1 MSNIYPSILENFTAL
16 NIDIF
21 HHEDIVRC
29 YALAKLNI
37 EHSKQPDYTD
47 GIHTADFA
55 AEVTRHQLLA
65 ADGKQYYDS
74 PAFFSLCSELVSA
87 GMDKD
92 CRLFFEACA
101 PFLVVDWDTLA
112 SKFPKG
118 HYEKLAYVLHLILK
132 SAKESELPIAE
143 IEDTTI
149 EILYE
154 ENKELYTSF
163 EIPKETFTEC
173 WKAVYHISMPELKG
187 TVSAKLV
194 DTIRFYRQHKV
205 SGLRLVANYCQF
217 NKYRTQMGDPINPW
231 LEFQYAVKGKQNAAE
246 GISITETAFNRIDN
260 IKNERPSDVI
270 RAALYPFPK
279 LFGQRSDFNV
289 RSKYD
294 GRFECSFFLQQFE
307 LLARNASQILIVN
320 PGPDFLLA
328 WSEKIEKYRCKCYVA
343 VPNIYVASAYR
354 MEFKN
359 LRFCIFSDVAKYT
372 KRFDLIAIVSPFT
385 EEKFDIGTMLSAGND
400 QATFIALLPQTFI
413 SASDNNICALLREQ
427 GFLPGKIIAIA
438 SNATVTQ
445 PRKKM
450 LLFAGRSIN
459 PNAPIPVFFT
469 QCDKDGTKLI
479 VEKEYIQATQQQ
491 LKKPTTLVK
500 LRKAFEKAKIEPD
513 SVKHRKRPSVYQFS
527 NEISLYYTVHQDR
540 YGVFVGEAYYRGKTA
555 SQNKKDGRI
564 WNSPTTQKGLR
575 CKDRES
581 VIGKMETITY
591 SDAIY
596 PYVVGDML
604 DYYGERIGECS
615 LKTIWFCCRSR
626 LLARR
631 DYRDEISRNVLFC
644 SGNNSLSALCPV
656 GANDDDYRNAMQSVI
671 PEDSLAV
678 VKFWQQLNIIMRVA
692 EESKYIQ
699 ANPIPTLLPEI
710 SNRASKELRNLRNML
725 TKKTFTFEEEARI
738 LAYVREEGK
747 SDFGIRKAL
756 LFEENSTLLL
766 GPIQLFTG
774 MSTREVCALT
784 WDDFETIPGLK
795 AYRLLVYKYLSDEG
809 TVIYH
814 ADGTA
819 CRKVPV
825 APLLADMLNSRK
837 TYLQAVCGFTE
848 AELQQLPIIM
858 PNNKKTLAVL
868 SKPSFCKYDAAI
880 RVCRS
885 LIEKANIPTQE
896 LVLPG
901 DGDKEL
907 VVDMNKYQGDIFYSN
922 FKHRANHT
930 CSFNRGELSYVV
942 GNKAPDTFSQ
952 HYCDYTNDLV
962 QYGMVQKLNRWSHAH
977 ETGGQNAVQSTSE
990 TSTFTRKTAVHSDHK
1005 KNHYN
1010 ALSIT
1015 LSSSQEVPGS
1025 YIDVLIEC
1033 DHGATGS
1040 IAVYNTGKEDGRL

>member
-1 MSNIYPSILENFTAL
+1 MSNIYPSILEKLVAL
-16 NIDIF
+16 NIDIY
-21 HHEDIVRC
+21 HYEDVVRC

-37 EHSKQPDYTD
+37 EHSQKPDYTD
-47 GIHTADFA
+47 GIHTAEFA
-55 AEVTRHQLLA
+55 AEASRYQLLSS
-65 ADGKQYYDS
+65 DENPYYDS
-74 PAFFSLCSELVSA
+74 PAFFSLCGALVSA
-87 GMDKD
+87 GMDED
-92 CRLFFEACA
+92 CRLFFETCA
-101 PFLVVDWDTLA
+101 PFLVVDWDTLV

-118 HYEKLAYVLHLILK
+118 HYEKLAYVIYLIFR
-132 SAKESELPIAE
+132 SPNESQLPIVE
-143 IEDTTI
+143 IDKPTI
-149 EILYE
+149 ESFYE
-154 ENKELYTSF
+154 GNKELYTSF
-163 EIPKETFTEC
+163 EISKETFTEC
-173 WKAVYHISMPELKG
+173 WQAVYHIPMPALQG
-187 TVSAKLV
+187 TVSSNLV

-205 SGLRLVANYCQF
+205 SGLRLLANYCQF
-217 NKYRTQMGDPINPW
+217 NKYRTQLGDPINPW
-231 LEFQYAVKGKQNAAE
+231 LEFQYAVKGKQNAAQ
-246 GISITETAFNRIDN
+246 GISITETAFDLIDN

-279 LFGQRSDFNV
+279 LFGKRSDFNV

-307 LLARNASQILIVN
+307 LLARNASQVLIVN

-354 MEFKN
+354 MEFKG
-359 LRFCIFSDVAKYT
+359 LQFCIFSDVAKHA

-400 QATFIALLPQTFI
+400 QANFIALLPQTFI
-413 SASDNNICALLREQ
+413 SASDNNICALLRDQ

-527 NEISLYYTVHQDR
+527 NEISLYYTVHRDR

-555 SQNKKDGRI
+555 SQNKKDGRV
-564 WNSPTTQKGLR
+564 WNSPATQKGLR
-575 CKDRES
+575 CQDRES
-581 VIGKMETITY
+581 VIDKMETITY

-626 LLARR
+626 LLARQ
-631 DYRDEISRNVLFC
+631 DYRDGIARNVLFC
-644 SGNNSLSALCPV
+644 SGNNPLSALCPV
-656 GANDDDYRNAMQSVI
+656 GANNDDYRNAMQSVI

-692 EESKYIQ
+692 EESNYIQ
-699 ANPIPTLLPEI
+699 ANPIPALLPEI

-738 LAYVREEGK
+738 LAYVCEEGK
-747 SDFGIRKAL
+747 SDFGPRKAL
-756 LFEENSTLLL
+756 LFEEDSTLLL

-774 MSTREVCALT
+774 MSTREACALT
-784 WDDFETIPGLK
+784 WGDFETIPGLK
-795 AYRLLVYKYLSDEG
+795 AYHLLVYKYLSDEG

-837 TYLQAVCGFTE
+837 TYLQLACGFTE
-848 AELQQLPIIM
+848 TELQQLPIIM
-858 PNNKKTLAVL
+858 PDNKKTLAAL
-868 SKPSFCKYDAAI
+868 SKPPYCKYDAAI

-885 LIEKANIPTQE
+885 LIEKADIPTQE

-901 DGDKEL
+901 DGDKEI

-952 HYCDYTNDLV
+952 HYCDYANDLV
-962 QYGMVQKLNRWSHAH
+962 QYGMVQKLNRWSHTH
-977 ETGGQNAVQSTSE
+977 EIGGQNAVQSTSE
-990 TSTFTRKTAVHSDHK
+990 ASTFTRKTVVHSDHK

-1015 LSSSQEVPGS
+1015 LSSTQEVPGS
-1025 YIDVLIEC
+1025 FIDVMIEC

-1040 IAVYNTGKEDGRL
+1040 IAVYDTGKEDGRL

>member
-1 MSNIYPSILENFTAL
+1 MSNIYHSILEKLAAL
-16 NIDIF
+16 NIDIY
-21 HHEDIVRC
+21 HYEDLVRC
-29 YALAKLNI
+29 YGFAKLNI
-37 EHSKQPDYTD
+37 EHSRKPDYAD
-47 GIHTADFA
+47 GIHTAEFA
-55 AEVTRHQLLA
+55 VEASQYQLLSPDA
-65 ADGKQYYDS
+65 EPYYDS

-92 CRLFFEACA
+92 CRLFFEAFA
-101 PFLVVDWDTLA
+101 PFLVADWDTLV

-118 HYEKLAYVLHLILK
+118 HYEKLAYVLYLILK

-143 IEDTTI
+143 IEDATI
-149 EILYE
+149 ENLYE

-163 EIPKETFTEC
+163 EISKETFTKC
-173 WKAVYHISMPELKG
+173 WKAVYHISMPALKG
-187 TVSAKLV
+187 TVSPKLV

-205 SGLRLVANYCQF
+205 SGLQLVANYCQY
-217 NKYRTQMGDPINPW
+217 NKHRTQIEDAFNPW
-231 LEFQYAVKGKQNAAE
+231 LEFHQAIKGKQNTAE
-246 GISITETAFNRIDN
+246 GISITESTFNMVEDIR
-260 IKNERPSDVI
+260 NERPSDVI
-270 RAALYPFPK
+270 RAALYPFPG
-279 LFGQRSDFNV
+279 LFGQRPDFKV

-307 LLARNASQILIVN
+307 ILVRNASQVLIVN

-328 WSEKIEKYRCKCYVA
+328 WSQEAKKYGHKCCVA

-359 LRFCIFSDVAKYT
+359 LQFCIFSDVAKYA

-385 EEKFDIGTMLSAGND
+385 EEEFDIGTILSAGND
-400 QATFIALLPQTFI
+400 QANFIALLPQTVI
-413 SASDNNICALLREQ
+413 SSDNNICALLREQ

-450 LLFAGRSIN
+450 LLFAGRSID

-469 QCDKDGTKLI
+469 QCDKDGANLI
-479 VEKEYIQATQQQ
+479 IEKEYIQATQQQ

-500 LRKAFEKAKIEPD
+500 LREAFEKAKIDPD

-527 NEISLYYTVHQDR
+527 IEISLYYTVHRDR

-555 SQNKKDGRI
+555 SQNKKDGQV
-564 WNSPTTQKGLR
+564 WNSPATQKGLR
-575 CKDRES
+575 CRDRES
-581 VIGKMETITY
+581 VIGKMETVTY

-596 PYVVGDML
+596 PYIVGDML
-604 DYYGERIGECS
+604 DYYGECIGACS

-631 DYRDEISRNVLFC
+631 DYRDEIARNVLFR
-644 SGNNSLSALCPV
+644 SGNNPLSALCPV
-656 GANDDDYRNAMQSVI
+656 GANDEDYRNAMQSVI

-692 EESKYIQ
+692 EESNYIQ
-699 ANPIPTLLPEI
+699 ANPIPALLPEI

-725 TKKTFTFEEEARI
+725 TKKTLTFEEEARI

-747 SDFGIRKAL
+747 SNFGIRKAL
-756 LFEENSTLLL
+756 LFEEDSTLLL

-784 WDDFETIPGLK
+784 WGDFETIPGLK
-795 AYRLLVYKYLSDEG
+795 VYRLLVYKHLSDEG

-814 ADGTA
+814 ANGTA

-837 TYLQAVCGFTE
+837 TYLQATCGFTE

-858 PNNKKTLAVL
+858 PGNKKTLAVL
-868 SKPSFCKYDAAI
+868 SKPPYCKYDAAI
-880 RVCRS
+880 RACRS
-885 LIEKANIPTQE
+885 LVEKADIPTQE

-901 DGDKEL
+901 DGDKEI

-962 QYGMVQKLNRWSHAH
+962 QYGMVQKLNRWTHKH
-977 ETGGQNAVQSTSE
+977 ETGAHIAAQSTSE
-990 TSTFTRKTAVHSDHK
+990 ISTFTRSTAVNSDLK

-1010 ALSIT
+1010 AVSIT
-1015 LSSSQEVPGS
+1015 LSSTQEVPGS
-1025 YIDVLIEC
+1025 YIDVMVEC
-1033 DHGATGS
+1033 DHGVIGS
-1040 IAVYNTGKEDGRL
+1040 IAVYGTVGKEDGRL